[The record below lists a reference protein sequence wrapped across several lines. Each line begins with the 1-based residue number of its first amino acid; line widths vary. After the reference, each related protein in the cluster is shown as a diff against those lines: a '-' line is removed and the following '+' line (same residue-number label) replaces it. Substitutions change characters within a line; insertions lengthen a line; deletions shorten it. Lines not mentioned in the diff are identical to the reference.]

1 MSERYHLAANT
12 VIRASAGTGKTY
24 ALVETVI
31 HLLAGLTH
39 HNRALSP
46 REIVAITFTEKAAAE
61 MLSRI
66 RERVSALA
74 RGDADSGL
82 AKSAEILGV
91 ERPDQAHWLGV
102 QREVDQLRVSTFH
115 SFCLALLQ
123 RYPLEAGLDPS
134 FGFFDEDAASAR
146 LNDIVELEVLA
157 SLQNKARTDE
167 LAELIELVGLTQW
180 FEFSSRGLFESAP
193 ELLHRIHESGLSFSS
208 VRSLLP
214 LDGLERT
221 YAEPLLDLLER
232 IDARFQAEKLRLGLV
247 DFSDMQRYAA
257 NLLKSQETVRT
268 AVKKSI
274 SVLLIDE
281 FQDTNPIQRDLTL
294 LLAEERGKCAVWSAE
309 AMAPPSDLLLEP
321 RGLFVVGD
329 AKQSIYNFRGADVA
343 IFRELEAMI
352 MAQGGQGFAL
362 QTSYRSRPSLVMAAN
377 EYFRGLLD
385 PDLSHPEPWFIN
397 WSEDAELVPAREER
411 VLYPPV
417 HWLDSSDLCVERCE
431 SASRAS
437 DRRLSQS
444 EEFSAIADFIVDIVQ
459 GERPWPV
466 VDETEAESEQ
476 LRDAAFRDITI
487 LLRKFRGSLTE
498 LTYQLDQRKIPY
510 YVVKGGGFFGS
521 QEVLDV
527 ACALKAVS
535 SSCDPLSLTAW
546 LRGPLIS
553 LSDEGLARLARDN
566 RQITSSAVAKA
577 AQDESSSWLPAD
589 RAALLVAAQT
599 MAALDISGEVIGPLE
614 AVRQLCERTDYRAFL
629 AGLPDG
635 DQGLAN
641 LDQIEDLARR
651 YGKRTGA
658 SLAGFAQQL
667 MRLVDS
673 DPKTEAFQIIGER
686 DDVVRIMTIHQ
697 SKGLDCRIAVIPEA
711 PSRIRKSINKLVF
724 GASHGLGVKLDEG
737 ALCEKYPL
745 ISKEEHLRELAQ
757 ARRLMYVAFTRARDY
772 VVLSGSV
779 PIGKNRRRTGPRYE
793 VKRPDRATPSWL
805 RVMNLLK
812 TTEPRW
818 LKSTPVQLYL
828 DSAPRLVTELPSSE
842 AAASPLALLSNVQG
856 HSDRLVGSLTTAVT
870 QLSDFADCPRKYWYL
885 WEMGVLPEFLGVPG
899 IETSREAS
907 GEDGGRP
914 ATEFGTL
921 LHFMLEHVQIARFKN
936 TAASDHA
943 RYLRQ
948 LAALAQHDLNTS
960 EVETLVN
967 TAVRTLN
974 GPVGEIL
981 ATSPSVEREV
991 DFLLHI
997 PNPSTGCS
1005 LYLRG
1010 QVDLLLRDEAGRTQ
1024 IIDYKYS
1031 WPSEDLDKY
1040 RFQLLSY
1047 ALAVHR
1053 SNGSPKGVDY
1063 RAAIAFLR
1071 SEEPVIR
1078 ALEPEVSTHVLDDFS
1093 MRLSAIAG
1101 QIVESRQTRRWPLAG
1116 SGRSDPL
1123 CHGCGFSRLCFAAPS
1138 HDKIESQ
1145 TPGSTV

>member
-1 MSERYHLAANT
+1 MNERYHLAANT

-24 ALVETVI
+24 ALVETVV
-31 HLLAGLTH
+31 HLLAGLSH
-39 HNRALSP
+39 HDRALSP

-66 RERVSALA
+66 RARVTTLA
-74 RGDADSGL
+74 RGEADSGL
-82 AKSAEILGV
+82 AESAAMLGL
-91 ERPDQAHWLGV
+91 EQPDQAHWLGV
-102 QREVDQLRVSTFH
+102 QREIDQLRVSTFH

-157 SLQNKARTDE
+157 TLQDQNRSDE

-214 LDGLERT
+214 VDGLERT
-221 YAEPLLDLLER
+221 YAQPLLDLLER
-232 IDARFQAEKLRLGLV
+232 IDARFQAEKQRLGLV
-247 DFSDMQRYAA
+247 DFSDMQRYTA
-257 NLLKSQETVRT
+257 NLLKSRESVRA
-268 AVKKSI
+268 AVKDSI
-274 SVLLIDE
+274 GVMLIDE

-294 LLAEERGKCAVWSAE
+294 LLAEERNRCVPWSLE
-309 AMAPPSDLLLEP
+309 AIEPPADLRLAPRS
-321 RGLFVVGD
+321 LFVVGD

-352 MAQGGQGFAL
+352 LAQGGQGFAL

-377 EYFRGLLD
+377 EYFSALLD
-385 PDLSHPEPWFIN
+385 QELSHPEPWFIN

-417 HWLDSSDLCVERCE
+417 HWLDSSDLCAERCE
-431 SASRAS
+431 KASRAS

-444 EEFSAIADFIVDIVQ
+444 EEFSAVADAIVDIVQ
-459 GERPWPV
+459 GDRPWPV
-466 VDETEAESEQ
+466 VDETEPPAEQ

-521 QEVLDV
+521 KEVLDI

-535 SSCDPLSLTAW
+535 SSGDALSLAAF

-553 LSDEGLARLARDN
+553 LSDDGLARLAKDN
-566 RQITSSAVAKA
+566 QRITPSAVIKA
-577 AQDESSSWLPAD
+577 ADEETPGWLPSD
-589 RAALLVAAQT
+589 RAALSVAAET
-599 MAALDISGEVIGPLE
+599 IRALDLSGEVIGPLE
-614 AVRQLCERTDYRAFL
+614 AVRQICERTDYRAFL

-635 DQGLAN
+635 DQGIAN

-651 YGKRTGA
+651 YSKRTGS
-658 SLAGFAQQL
+658 SLGGFAQQL

-697 SKGLDCRIAVIPEA
+697 SKGLDCRIAIIPEA
-711 PSRIRKSINKLVF
+711 PTRIRKSQDRLVF
-724 GASHGLGVKLDEG
+724 GANHGLGVKLAEE

-772 VVLSGSV
+772 VVLSGAM

-793 VKRPDRATPSWL
+793 VKRPDRGTPSWL
-805 RVMNLLK
+805 TVLNLLK
-812 TTEPRW
+812 TTAPRW
-818 LKSTPVQLYL
+818 LKLSPVQNYL
-828 DSAPRLVTELPSSE
+828 ESPPRLVSDPPVSE
-842 AAASPLALLSNVQG
+842 MNASPLSLLSNVQN
-856 HSDRLVGSLTTAVT
+856 HSELYVGSLTTAVT

-885 WEMGVLPEFLGVPG
+885 WEMGVLPDFLPSHEPHEHGRGP
-899 IETSREAS
+899 AS
-907 GEDGGRP
+907 EPMGAHP
-914 ATEFGTL
+914 TELGTL
-921 LHFMLEHVQIARFKN
+921 LHYMLEHVQMDRYQRTP
-936 TAASDHA
+936 TADRG
-943 RYLRQ
+943 RYLAQ
-948 LAALAQHDLNTS
+948 LAALAQHDLTPA
-960 EVETLVN
+960 EVDTLVG
-967 TAVRTLN
+967 TAVCALEGRL
-974 GPVGEIL
+974 GEVL
-981 ATSPSVEREV
+981 ATSTSVEREA
-991 DFLLHI
+991 DFLLHV
-997 PNPSTGCS
+997 PDSETGCS
-1005 LYLRG
+1005 LFLRG
-1010 QVDLLLRDEAGRTQ
+1010 QIDLLFRDESGRTE

-1031 WPSEDLDKY
+1031 WPTEDLARY

-1053 SNGSPKGVDY
+1053 SNDSPVGAEY
-1063 RAAIAFLR
+1063 RASIAFLR
-1071 SEEPVIR
+1071 SQEPVIR
-1078 ALEPEVSTHVLDDFS
+1078 SLDPDVSAAELDDFS
-1093 MRLSAIAG
+1093 DRLGAIASR
-1101 QIVESRQTRRWPLAG
+1101 IIESRQTQHWPLAG
-1116 SGRSDPL
+1116 SSCSDSI
-1123 CHGCGFSRLCFAAPS
+1123 CRKCSFQRLCFGREQAERR
-1138 HDKIESQ
+1138 D
-1145 TPGSTV
+1145 TV